1 MKTKNKIEVSVIIP
15 NYNYGHYI
23 KQCINSVLESEFHH
37 DALEIIIV
45 DDASTDNSINII
57 EDIQNDTKAKI
68 HLVKQ
73 SNNLGLAKSRNAG
86 IKNAS
91 GNYLFFLD
99 SDNYIGKSCLKTH
112 YDFLS
117 KNDGYTACYAPIQK
131 FDDRSARMLN
141 VFSNLEYDYDKLLY
155 GNYIDAM
162 SMIKKEDLIKL
173 GSYDEEMPYSGWE
186 DYELWLRMGSR
197 NKKIYFIDGN
207 PLSYYRIHENS
218 MIRGL
223 QSDKIGALASYVSE
237 KYTVSTMQKNNNTRH
252 TKIQIFWAGAGGV
265 FFEEQSLFQYVHLLD
280 TSKTLKFELGSFSEE
295 IEFIRFDLGDE
306 VGLININ
313 SIAIKDD
320 LQNVKW
326 SWDKCT
332 LHAQQNLILVEN
344 KKLWPDSILQISR
357 SIDPAFIITVN
368 DAVKELSPSG
378 FLIEIT
384 LSSPDPHQLNFLNT
398 HTKPLSCFG
407 ENEFA
412 ILEQQ
417 VSNLNIEKNTLLFE
431 LAIQT
436 KTSQNLEREN
446 LLLSENNK
454 MFQEFGK
461 QLNEDKISL
470 NNDKHLLNTE
480 LSLKNEVIIKAT
492 NKIEELEK
500 ELIEKTEKEVAQS
513 NARKI
518 VAEEYNEKFQAQE
531 KLYQQI
537 KDEHAAQMKL
547 MEEAVEKISLSEAE
561 QKRNVLFY
569 HEKYQSG
576 EVLTASLQ
584 SKIEIEQ
591 NKVAELNNQIVVNQ
605 GKINELQ
612 SSCDMKEESNRALVN
627 ENIKIEK
634 KLSTLTD
641 SLNENLNQK
650 NELIRSV
657 NLHLSFIERLNEEK
671 KDITEKNTIQ
681 LAQISS
687 IKVDKQQL
695 EMALSELNKK
705 NRENELMINK
715 LEEDILVLKNQKI
728 MTFIKGK
735 INSKKQN

>member
-57 EDIQNDTKAKI
+57 EDIQNDTTAKI

-265 FFEEQSLFQYVHLLD
+265 FF
-280 TSKTLKFELGSFSEE
+280 
-295 IEFIRFDLGDE
+295 
-306 VGLININ
+306 
-313 SIAIKDD
+313 
-320 LQNVKW
+320 
-326 SWDKCT
+326 
-332 LHAQQNLILVEN
+332 
-344 KKLWPDSILQISR
+344 
-357 SIDPAFIITVN
+357 
-368 DAVKELSPSG
+368 
-378 FLIEIT
+378 
-384 LSSPDPHQLNFLNT
+384 
-398 HTKPLSCFG
+398 
-407 ENEFA
+407 
-412 ILEQQ
+412 
-417 VSNLNIEKNTLLFE
+417 
-431 LAIQT
+431 
-436 KTSQNLEREN
+436 
-446 LLLSENNK
+446 
-454 MFQEFGK
+454 
-461 QLNEDKISL
+461 
-470 NNDKHLLNTE
+470 
-480 LSLKNEVIIKAT
+480 
-492 NKIEELEK
+492 
-500 ELIEKTEKEVAQS
+500 
-513 NARKI
+513 
-518 VAEEYNEKFQAQE
+518 
-531 KLYQQI
+531 
-537 KDEHAAQMKL
+537 
-547 MEEAVEKISLSEAE
+547 
-561 QKRNVLFY
+561 
-569 HEKYQSG
+569 
-576 EVLTASLQ
+576 
-584 SKIEIEQ
+584 
-591 NKVAELNNQIVVNQ
+591 
-605 GKINELQ
+605 
-612 SSCDMKEESNRALVN
+612 
-627 ENIKIEK
+627 
-634 KLSTLTD
+634 
-641 SLNENLNQK
+641 
-650 NELIRSV
+650 
-657 NLHLSFIERLNEEK
+657 
-671 KDITEKNTIQ
+671 
-681 LAQISS
+681 
-687 IKVDKQQL
+687 
-695 EMALSELNKK
+695 
-705 NRENELMINK
+705 
-715 LEEDILVLKNQKI
+715 
-728 MTFIKGK
+728 
-735 INSKKQN
+735 